1 MQVNFPNQGAYFSNQ
16 NISVS
21 EKDQV
26 TSSSEEKTELADNAA
41 EERLEQAG
49 VQKEQQITAS
59 EEVQNSV
66 VDLYA

>member
-1 MQVNFPNQGAYFSNQ
+1 MQVNFPNQGSYFSNQ

-26 TSSSEEKTELADNAA
+26 TSSEEEKTELADNAA

-49 VQKEQQITAS
+49 VQKTQQITAS